1 VRQFL
6 RRVVSPVTKLTLAD
20 PHSPR
25 TLAWGLL
32 VLLLVFP
39 LVDGNP
45 YHLRVATSVALYV
58 TLVLG
63 LNVVVGQAGLLD
75 LGYIGFY
82 AIGAYTCA
90 LLASPHLG
98 MHLSFWSIVP
108 LAAALTALA
117 GVMLGFPVLRLRG
130 DYLAVVTLGFG
141 EIIRILLMNLDR
153 PFNLTNGP
161 NGIIRIDSPRIAG
174 RAVEGPWQW
183 YYLMVALAVVVYTI
197 YCRLDASRAG
207 LAWKALRDDELGA
220 MACGIDPVKYKLAAF
235 AAGAAIAGAAGV
247 FFASWQG
254 AVFPQTFSMAEVV
267 TIFCMAVL
275 GGVGSPLGAVVGAAT
290 LVVLPELLRVYA
302 SYRMVIY
309 GLLLVALMQVRPHG
323 LIPARPH
330 RLTRA
335 RPHNLTPV
343 RPHRVTAGAAH
354 GVAGGQLHGP
364 GPAGG
369 RRSLPPRPGQAPAHG
384 PDAGAGEGDVVLAVE
399 GVSKRF
405 GGVVALDGVSLRL
418 RRGEVLAVIGPN
430 GAGKS
435 TLVDVIAGYL
445 APDAGRVWV
454 APEGRLEPVPLD
466 GLPPH
471 RRAALGVMR
480 SFQNPRLFL
489 SLTPAANL
497 AAGEFALRARGRL
510 RPRGWSGGAGLREDP
525 RAPAGN
531 GLGVPPDG
539 GGPTLLP
546 SLRLEGDGSAPQA
559 SAAVLTYAD
568 RRKLEVLRA
577 LAGGPR
583 VLLLDEPAAGMTEQ
597 EVEELCTAVR
607 TIAEAGVAVLLIEH
621 RMEVVRRVAHR
632 VLAMAEGRVLAEGSP
647 AYVLSH
653 PEVVR
658 SYLGQEGAT
667 SAGSGLPRVAP
678 VERGGRGGEG
688 ERPPVLEVSGLV
700 AGYGSR
706 PVLQGVDL
714 QVREGELV
722 CLLGAN
728 AAGKSTLLRAIF
740 GSARVF
746 SGDIRLDGRRVVGW
760 PPEDV
765 VRAGA
770 ALVPEGRRI
779 FGRLTVR
786 ENLELGAG
794 CLARSRVVPG
804 GGEGRSARVPA
815 EGTEEALETVLQLFP
830 RLRERLHQPAGS
842 LSGGEQQMLAL
853 ARALVGRPRLLCLDE
868 PTMGLSPALAAAVL
882 EHVREINALGTAVL
896 LVEQAARLVASWG
909 ATCYV
914 LKEGR
919 VAYRGKLDTPDL
931 LAEVEHIYLH

>member
-1 VRQFL
+1 M
-6 RRVVSPVTKLTLAD
+6 RRVRMRSLLQG
-20 PHSPR
+20 
-25 TLAWGLL
+25 WGLL
-32 VLLLVFP
+32 RQLPRGWALPGLLALLLAFP
-39 LVDGNP
+39 LLDGNP

-98 MHLSFWSIVP
+98 VHLGFWVIVP
-108 LAAALTALA
+108 VAMGLTALA

-141 EIIRILLMNLDR
+141 EIIRILLTNLDR
-153 PFNLTNGP
+153 PVNLTNGP
-161 NGIIRIDSPRIAG
+161 NGIIRIDSPSLLGHPVDGVRS
-174 RAVEGPWQW
+174 W
-183 YYLMVALAVVVYTI
+183 YYLMAALAILTYAG
-197 YCRLDASRAG
+197 YCLLDRSRAG
-207 LAWKALRDDELGA
+207 LAWKGLRDDELGA
-220 MACGIDPVKYKLAAF
+220 MACGIDPVKYRLGAF
-235 AAGAAIAGAAGV
+235 AAGAAIAGVAGV

-254 AVFPQTFSMAEVV
+254 AVFPQTFSMTEIV

-275 GGVGSPLGAVVGAAT
+275 GGVGNPAGAVVGAVV
-290 LVVLPELLRVYA
+290 LVVLPELLRGYA

-309 GLLLVALMQVRPHG
+309 GVLLVGLMQARPHG

-330 RLTRA
+330 IPTRPRGFTRA
-335 RPHNLTPV
+335 RPRVPARRGLMPV
-343 RPHRVTAGAAH
+343 I
-354 GVAGGQLHGP
+354 
-364 GPAGG
+364 
-369 RRSLPPRPGQAPAHG
+369 PPRR
-384 PDAGAGEGDVVLAVE
+384 PDSGAGEGDIVLTVE
-399 GVSKRF
+399 GIRKRF
-405 GGVVALDGVSLRL
+405 GGVVALDGVSLQL

-435 TLVDVIAGYL
+435 TLVDVISGYL
-445 APDAGRVWV
+445 KPDSGRVRV
-454 APEGRLEPVPLD
+454 TLDGRPEPVALD

-471 RRAALGVMR
+471 RRAGLGLIR

-497 AAGEFALRARGRL
+497 AAGEFALRGAGRLGGNTRARPDGRL
-510 RPRGWSGGAGLREDP
+510 RGDCGARPDDRLCGETCVRSGGEAG
-525 RAPAGN
+525 PA
-531 GLGVPPDG
+531 
-539 GGPTLLP
+539 LLP
-546 SLRLEGDGSAPQA
+546 SLRVEADGAG
-559 SAAVLTYAD
+559 AATAAALTYAD

-577 LAGGPR
+577 VAGAPR

-597 EVEELCTAVR
+597 EVDELCAAVG
-607 TIAEAGVAVLLIEH
+607 TLAASGVPILLIEH

-632 VLAMAEGRVLAEGSP
+632 VLAMAEGRVLVEGP
-647 AYVLSH
+647 PGQVLSH
-653 PEVVR
+653 PEVAR
-658 SYLGQEGAT
+658 SYLGREGGVVAQPEPRRAHPEPRPT
-667 SAGSGLPRVAP
+667 HPEPRPTQPEPLPVAP
-678 VERGGRGGEG
+678 GMGEDSG
-688 ERPPVLEVSGLV
+688 KREGQTPPVLEVSGLT

-714 QVREGELV
+714 RVREGDLV

-728 AAGKSTLLRAIF
+728 GAGKSTLLRAIF

-746 SGDIRLDGRRVVGW
+746 TGEIALAGRRVVGW
-760 PPEDV
+760 RPEEI

-794 CLARSRVVPG
+794 RMQAQEV
-804 GGEGRSARVPA
+804 AQ
-815 EGTEEALETVLQLFP
+815 ALERVLELFP
-830 RLRERLHQPAGS
+830 RLKERLQQTAGS

-853 ARALVGRPRLLCLDE
+853 ARALIGRPRLLCLDE
-868 PTMGLSPALAAAVL
+868 PTMGLSPALAVAVL
-882 EHVREINALGTAVL
+882 EHVREINARGTAVL
-896 LVEQAARLVASWG
+896 LVEQAARMVASWG
-909 ATCYV
+909 VTCYV

-931 LAEVEHIYLH
+931 LADVELVYLR

>member
-1 VRQFL
+1 MSKLYL
-6 RRVVSPVTKLTLAD
+6 RRTIVP
-20 PHSPR
+20 
-25 TLAWGLL
+25 GLL
-32 VLLLVFP
+32 LFLAVFP
-39 LVDGNP
+39 LLDGNP
-45 YHLRVATSVALYV
+45 YHLRVATSIALYV

-82 AIGAYTCA
+82 ALGAYTCG

-98 MHLSFWSIVP
+98 MHVNFWVIVP
-108 LAAALTALA
+108 LGAALAALA
-117 GVMLGFPVLRLRG
+117 GVVLGFPVLRLRG

-174 RAVEGPWQW
+174 RVVEGPGQW
-183 YYLMVALAVVVYTI
+183 YYLMVTLAVLVYLV
-197 YCRLDASRAG
+197 YCRLDASRPG

-220 MACGIDPVKYKLAAF
+220 MACGINPVKYKLAAF
-235 AAGAAIAGAAGV
+235 AAGAAIAGVAGV

-275 GGVGSPLGAVVGAAT
+275 GGAGSPLGAVLGAAT
-290 LVVLPELLRVYA
+290 LVILPELLRGYA

-309 GLLLVALMQVRPHG
+309 GLLLVGLMQARPHG

-330 RLTRA
+330 RTAPVRTHRATRA
-335 RPHNLTPV
+335 RQSC
-343 RPHRVTAGAAH
+343 RA
-354 GVAGGQLHGP
+354 
-364 GPAGG
+364 
-369 RRSLPPRPGQAPAHG
+369 
-384 PDAGAGEGDVVLAVE
+384 DVVLAVE

-405 GGVVALDGVSLRL
+405 GGVVALDRVSLQL

-435 TLVDVIAGYL
+435 TLVDVISGYL
-445 APDAGRVWV
+445 APDAGRVRATV
-454 APEGRLEPVPLD
+454 DGQPHPVPLD
-466 GLPPH
+466 RLPPY
-471 RRAALGVMR
+471 RRASLGVMR

-497 AAGEFALRARGRL
+497 AAGEFALRGAGRL
-510 RPRGWSGGAGLREDP
+510 GEGTPARP
-525 RAPAGN
+525 
-531 GLGVPPDG
+531 
-539 GGPTLLP
+539 LP
-546 SLRLEGDGSAPQA
+546 SLQLEVDGARGA
-559 SAAVLTYAD
+559 VTAAALTYAD

-577 LAGGPR
+577 LAGAPR

-597 EVEELCTAVR
+597 EVNELCTAVKR
-607 TIAEAGVAVLLIEH
+607 LADAGVAVLLIEH

-632 VLAMAEGRVLAEGSP
+632 VLAMAEGRVLVEGSP
-647 AYVLSH
+647 GHVLSH
-653 PEVVR
+653 PEVAR
-658 SYLGQEGAT
+658 SYLGQEQGAVT
-667 SAGSGLPRVAP
+667 QPAPRRPHAEVPADHR
-678 VERGGRGGEG
+678 EA
-688 ERPPVLEVSGLV
+688 RPPVLEVSRLV

-714 QVREGELV
+714 QVGEGELA

-746 SGDIRLDGRRVVGW
+746 SGDISLAGRRVVGW
-760 PPEDV
+760 RPEDV

-779 FGRLTVR
+779 FGRLTVK

-794 CLARSRVVPG
+794 CLTVARGQPDRVRP
-804 GGEGRSARVPA
+804 EPAPPAHRVRTA
-815 EGTEEALETVLQLFP
+815 EGMEALEGVLELFP
-830 RLRERLHQPAGS
+830 RLKERLHQPAGS

-882 EHVREINALGTAVL
+882 DHVREINARGTAVL
-896 LVEQAARLVASWG
+896 LVEQAARMVASWG
-909 ATCYV
+909 VTCYV

-931 LAEVEHIYLH
+931 LTEVEHIYLQ

>member
-1 VRQFL
+1 MRQFVG
-6 RRVVSPVTKLTLAD
+6 RVVSPVAKLTVAD
-20 PHSPR
+20 PHSRR

-39 LVDGNP
+39 VVDGNP

-161 NGIIRIDSPRIAG
+161 NGIIRIDSPRVAG

-183 YYLMVALAVVVYTI
+183 YYLMLALAVLVYLV

-235 AAGAAIAGAAGV
+235 AAGAAIAGVAGV

-290 LVVLPELLRVYA
+290 LVILPELLRVYA

-309 GLLLVALMQVRPHG
+309 GLLLVGLMQARPHG

-330 RLTRA
+330 GLAPARLRRLTPRRLHRA
-335 RPHNLTPV
+335 GPAPCRGPLPQ
-343 RPHRVTAGAAH
+343 RAG
-354 GVAGGQLHGP
+354 QGP
-364 GPAGG
+364 G
-369 RRSLPPRPGQAPAHG
+369 RE
-384 PDAGAGEGDVVLAVE
+384 PDAGGGEEDVVLAVE

-435 TLVDVIAGYL
+435 TLVDVISGYL

-454 APEGRLEPVPLD
+454 TPDGRLEPVPLD
-466 GLPPH
+466 GVPPH

-497 AAGEFALRARGRL
+497 AAGEFAVRARARGSL
-510 RPRGWSGGAGLREDP
+510 RPRGWSGGAGLRKEP
-525 RAPAGN
+525 RGPAGS
-531 GLGVPPDG
+531 GLQAPPHV

-546 SLRLEGDGSAPQA
+546 SLRLEGDGSTVQA

-658 SYLGQEGAT
+658 SYLGQEGGT

-722 CLLGAN
+722 CVLGAN

-815 EGTEEALETVLQLFP
+815 EETEEALETVLQLFP